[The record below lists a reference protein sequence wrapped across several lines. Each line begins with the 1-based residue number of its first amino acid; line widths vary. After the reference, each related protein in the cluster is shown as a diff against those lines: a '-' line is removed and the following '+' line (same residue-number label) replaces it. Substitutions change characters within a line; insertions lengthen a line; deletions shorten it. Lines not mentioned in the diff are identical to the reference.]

1 MQFQHL
7 RTVDLRAMWRQA
19 REEVGTRCSKTI
31 CSGAKEWTHLLPI
44 PYQNDIQTEPNSC
57 KVELCQR
64 RNHFLLELIV
74 EKVVFKI
81 GCENEVPAFSITCY
95 RCDGAEASCESSSL
109 ETVECAGSSIPN
121 AVFACQIYSVNY
133 TTLKGQVLQF
143 KGTVCTEMASCQSN
157 KCNKDYATAIASQR
171 PTRPSKACKV
181 FFDCLV
187 LALAA
192 MACSYFFIL

>member
-1 MQFQHL
+1 MKSLVIALVSISLF
-7 RTVDLRAMWRQA
+7 
-19 REEVGTRCSKTI
+19 
-31 CSGAKEWTHLLPI
+31 
-44 PYQNDIQTEPNSC
+44 
-57 KVELCQR
+57 VE
-64 RNHFLLELIV
+64 
-74 EKVVFKI
+74 
-81 GCENEVPAFSITCY
+81 AFSITCY
-95 RCDGAEASCESSSL
+95 RCGGAEASCESSSL
-109 ETVECAGSSIPN
+109 ETVECADSLIPN

-143 KGTVCTEMASCQSN
+143 KGCCLYEECNKNPCDQFGQGTVCTEMASCQSN

-192 MACSYFFIL
+192 MACSYCFIL